1 MESALRV
8 YSWKGFF
15 AESVDAVGI
24 KSRGVSRNLG
34 PFVAPDRGQ
43 LVTWVR
49 SSWKDN
55 RQVKR
60 SHFRRLPITRLSGTH
75 REQIESYLDDE
86 QGLRGSS
93 MIHHRCRDTLADAL
107 RKRLGTPLEWFI
119 ADPELSEFPFRGD
132 LLRGVEEIQT
142 EYHIATPFGKDY
154 ILDVALLG
162 PEVGK
167 KRIIL
172 GGIELELH
180 HEFDHLKC
188 LLCKCLGF
196 PLASID
202 IGEFTD
208 GDVEETNLLS
218 VLTETT
224 TSSDDGRRRNFF
236 YLHPCLLPVFVDA
249 PSSVLSDPKHQ
260 FVVFASDERFPKI
273 VRYLKLLRD
282 RLNLDPSVYA
292 VAPVRP
298 KGESGATM
306 IANEGSIAGHDW
318 RDYNSREYIRLSVPR
333 PTREDDAN
341 YFFHLTFAQIV
352 NAHEPALVGYKFEPR
367 IYNFNPESSVW
378 IKRKFSKGQWTEHRI
393 CPKHLSDPIESIL
406 NAIASI
412 GTAPSNEQ
420 GVDSNL

>member
-132 LLRGVEEIQT
+132 LLRRVEEIQT

-167 KRIIL
+167 
-172 GGIELELH
+172 
-180 HEFDHLKC
+180 
-188 LLCKCLGF
+188 
-196 PLASID
+196 
-202 IGEFTD
+202 
-208 GDVEETNLLS
+208 S
-218 VLTETT
+218 VL
-224 TSSDDGRRRNFF
+224 FWW
-236 YLHPCLLPVFVDA
+236 V
-249 PSSVLSDPKHQ
+249 
-260 FVVFASDERFPKI
+260 
-273 VRYLKLLRD
+273 
-282 RLNLDPSVYA
+282 
-292 VAPVRP
+292 
-298 KGESGATM
+298 
-306 IANEGSIAGHDW
+306 
-318 RDYNSREYIRLSVPR
+318 
-333 PTREDDAN
+333 
-341 YFFHLTFAQIV
+341 
-352 NAHEPALVGYKFEPR
+352 
-367 IYNFNPESSVW
+367 
-378 IKRKFSKGQWTEHRI
+378 
-393 CPKHLSDPIESIL
+393 
-406 NAIASI
+406 
-412 GTAPSNEQ
+412 
-420 GVDSNL
+420 